1 MNLFRRNLKRRQFLS
16 MGSVGLA
23 MPGVLKASRL
33 FAPSEA
39 AAEDSGTDYRKV
51 KALKVPYDVVVIGGG
66 CSGTA
71 AALAAA
77 EKGLTV
83 AIFEKADFI
92 GGPVHG
98 GNGPF
103 AVGTAMQKDAQIDFG
118 PEEAFKLFMNHT
130 HWRADARLVS
140 DYLNKSA
147 DTVAWLE
154 ALGVKFNDVVAYFP
168 GAEFT
173 WHYKDPES
181 PNITEAI
188 YERARQLGVDAYTK
202 TPVEALV
209 RDDGRV
215 VGVVARNNSGEPVR
229 AEAKAVVIATGGF
242 GANPEWVKKY
252 TGYET
257 GVDIFPF
264 AHEGLVGDGIRMAWD
279 AGAGKTE
286 MVMHT
291 FASMPDPYWGP
302 GGTAW
307 ELGSFRQP
315 NLLVNL
321 SGERFMNE
329 EVMQDPGYA
338 ANAIHR
344 QKNGCAFMILD
355 ASANRCYEQHGWD
368 FLLAKVSVKKPE
380 NFQATIEK
388 ARDEGYR
395 HLFMADS
402 LEALSAQTGI
412 DPEGLR
418 NTVTDYNRACDR
430 GRDDVYFKND
440 KYLRAIKTPR
450 FYAARFFLGG
460 YGSFGGIKINHRTEV
475 LTEDCTAIPGLYA
488 VGRDANTIYT
498 DTYIFSMSGNDTAF
512 DFNSGRI
519 AAENAAG
526 YIALGRS

>member
-1 MNLFRRNLKRRQFLS
+1 
-16 MGSVGLA
+16 MGSIGLA
-23 MPGVLKASRL
+23 VPGVLRASKL
-33 FAPSEA
+33 FASNNGDVGA
-39 AAEDSGTDYRKV
+39 TARVGGRKI
-51 KALKVPYDVVVIGGG
+51 KTLKESYDVAVVGGG

-77 EKGLTV
+77 EEGLKV
-83 AIFEKADFI
+83 AVFEKADFM
-92 GGPVHG
+92 GGDVHG

-103 AVGTAMQKDAQIDFG
+103 AVGTAMQQESQIDFG
-118 PEEAFKLFMNHT
+118 CKEAFRLFMAHT
-130 HWRADARLVS
+130 HWRADARLIS
-140 DYLNKSA
+140 DYINKSA
-147 DTVAWLE
+147 DTVSWLQN
-154 ALGVKFNDVVAYFP
+154 LGVKFNDVVAYFP

-188 YERARQLGVDAYTK
+188 WERARELGAVGYLE
-202 TPVEALV
+202 TPVVELV
-209 RDDGRV
+209 KAGGRV
-215 VGVVARNNSGEPVR
+215 AGVVARDASGELIRVN
-229 AEAKAVVIATGGF
+229 AGAVIVATGGF

-252 TGYET
+252 TGYEV

-264 AHEGLVGDGIRMAWD
+264 AHPGIVGDGIRMAWE
-279 AGAGKTE
+279 AGGGATD

-291 FASMPDPYWGP
+291 YASLPDPYWGP

-315 NLLVNL
+315 NLMVNL
-321 SGERFMNE
+321 AGERFMNE

-344 QKNGCAFMILD
+344 QQDGCGFMIFD
-355 ASANRCYEQHGWD
+355 EAAGRYYEEHGWD

-380 NFQATIEK
+380 NFQAKMQK

-402 LEALSAQTGI
+402 LDALGAETGI
-412 DPEGLR
+412 DPAGLR
-418 NTVTDYNRACDR
+418 STVAEYNRACDS
-430 GRDDVYFKND
+430 GRDDVFYKD
-440 KYLRAIKTPR
+440 DRYLRPIRTPK

-460 YGSFGGIKINHRTEV
+460 YGSFGGIRINHRTEV
-475 LTEDCTAIPGLYA
+475 VSKNYDVIPGLYA
-488 VGRDANTIYT
+488 VGRDANTIYA
-498 DTYIFSMSGNDTAF
+498 DTYLFSMSGNDTAF

-519 AAENAAG
+519 AGENAGKYLRA
-526 YIALGRS
+526 GRS